1 MDSIDKMLE
10 QIKDFASLQKYA
22 EAQYKTILS
31 LSRRVK
37 ILEEENIE
45 LKDLLEKSTPL
56 LDEEKK
62 NFIAY
67 QVEASS
73 DEETISKVQ
82 LARIKE
88 ISMDRELT
96 LEEAKRVEIFTKI
109 LSSKGSSSSVTIQTQ
124 KMNSDDLLKMLD
136 NDPNNLI

>member
-1 MDSIDKMLE
+1 MEPFDKML
-10 QIKDFASLQKYA
+10 QQMKDFASLQKYA

-31 LSRRVK
+31 LSKKVK
-37 ILEEENIE
+37 VLEEENVE

-56 LDEEKK
+56 LQEEKN
-62 NFIAY
+62 NFLVY

-73 DEETISKVQ
+73 DEEMISKVQ

-88 ISMDRELT
+88 ISMERELT

-109 LSSKGSSSSVTIQTQ
+109 LSTKGSNSSIAIQTQ
-124 KMNSDDLLKMLD
+124 KMDSDDLLKMLD
-136 NDPNNLI
+136 NDTGILS

>member
-1 MDSIDKMLE
+1 MDSLDKMLE
-10 QIKDFASLQKYA
+10 QFKDFSSLQKYA

-31 LSRRVK
+31 LSKK
-37 ILEEENIE
+37 IKVLEEENIE
-45 LKDLLEKSTPL
+45 LKDILEKSTPL
-56 LDEEKK
+56 LNEEKK

-73 DEETISKVQ
+73 DEEMIAKVQ

-109 LSSKGSSSSVTIQTQ
+109 LSSKGTNSSITIQTKQ
-124 KMNSDDLLKMLD
+124 MDNDDLLKMLE
-136 NDPNNLI
+136 NDTGILS

>member
-1 MDSIDKMLE
+1 MDQIDKMLE
-10 QIKDFASLQKYA
+10 QFKDMGSLQKYA

-37 ILEEENIE
+37 VLEEENVE

-56 LDEEKK
+56 LNEEKK
-62 NFIAY
+62 NFVSY

-73 DEETISKVQ
+73 DEEMIAKVQ
-82 LARIKE
+82 LARMKE
-88 ISMDRELT
+88 ISMGRELT

-109 LSSKGSSSSVTIQTQ
+109 LANKGSNSSIAIQTQ

-136 NDPNNLI
+136 NDTGILS

>member
-1 MDSIDKMLE
+1 MDSMDKMLE

-31 LSRRVK
+31 LSRKVK
-37 ILEEENIE
+37 VLEEENIE
-45 LKDLLEKSTPL
+45 LKDLLEKSTPVL
-56 LDEEKK
+56 NEEKK

-73 DEETISKVQ
+73 DEEMIARVQ
-82 LARIKE
+82 LARMKE

-109 LSSKGSSSSVTIQTQ
+109 LNTKGSSSSITVQTQ
-124 KMNSDDLLKMLD
+124 KMDNDDLLKMLD
-136 NDPNNLI
+136 NDTGILS

>member
-1 MDSIDKMLE
+1 MDKMLE
-10 QIKDFASLQKYA
+10 QFKDFASLQKYA

-31 LSRRVK
+31 LSKKVK
-37 ILEEENIE
+37 TLEEENVE

-62 NFIAY
+62 NFVAY

-73 DEETISKVQ
+73 DEEMIAKVQ

-109 LSSKGSSSSVTIQTQ
+109 LTTKGSNSSISVQTKQ
-124 KMNSDDLLKMLD
+124 MGSDDLLKLLE
-136 NDPNNLI
+136 NDTGTFS

>member
-1 MDSIDKMLE
+1 MDTTDKMLE
-10 QIKDFASLQKYA
+10 QFKDVVSLQKYA

-37 ILEEENIE
+37 VLEEENVE
-45 LKDLLEKSTPL
+45 LKDLLEKTTPL
-56 LDEEKK
+56 VDEEKK
-62 NFIAY
+62 TFTTY
-67 QVEASS
+67 QIEASS
-73 DEETISKVQ
+73 DEEMIAKVQ
-82 LARIKE
+82 LARMKE

-109 LSSKGSSSSVTIQTQ
+109 LANKGSNSSIAIQTQ

-136 NDPNNLI
+136 NDTGILS